1 MEQGQGS
8 AKNAQGAPL
17 PLGTFPPQI
26 FVNSPQFLS
35 DNNKLQFSID
45 NNNHQSESI
54 FSTCPYLSQVSAPVL
69 IENLCKER
77 KKTCLLPLSHHL
89 HRSFFFTILTGHIYV
104 TDHIFQIFFPQ
115 FHCYYPNHE
124 LLVNEKTLMLAS
136 TPSCGKFSAKNLEV
150 SFS

>member
-1 MEQGQGS
+1 MIFWVIFIWAKATFFFEQLF
-8 AKNAQGAPL
+8 PL
-17 PLGTFPPQI
+17 RLARG
-26 FVNSPQFLS
+26 L
-35 DNNKLQFSID
+35 D
-45 NNNHQSESI
+45 NHQSESI

-104 TDHIFQIFFPQ
+104 PDHVFQIIFPQ